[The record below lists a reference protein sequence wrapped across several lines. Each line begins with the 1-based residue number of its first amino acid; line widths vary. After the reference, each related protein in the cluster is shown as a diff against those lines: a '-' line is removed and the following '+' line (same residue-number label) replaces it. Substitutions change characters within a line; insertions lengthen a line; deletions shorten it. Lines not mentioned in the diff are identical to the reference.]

1 MKKAKV
7 IVVNIHKGGTGK
19 STTVINL
26 AIEAAYRGLR
36 VAVIDGDPTKTSVTH
51 FNDRNDEIQLRE
63 ENGDKQI
70 IPFVKAEYH
79 APETNIRPIVVE
91 LKRDYDL
98 IFIDTQGGQ
107 GMLFKSVIQLAD
119 CILIPVQTDIKAMR
133 QLGPTLEVITGVE
146 ENIQLNPGWEDYR
159 VDVRILFNQ
168 AKRGTKAYG
177 SALEM
182 ARELKDSLKFCKTT
196 IPDIQEL
203 RNFDSA
209 TRGLGLCDI
218 KHPKRACYQLLLDEL
233 LEENDESR

>member
-1 MKKAKV
+1 
-7 IVVNIHKGGTGK
+7 
-19 STTVINL
+19 
-26 AIEAAYRGLR
+26 
-36 VAVIDGDPTKTSVTH
+36 
-51 FNDRNDEIQLRE
+51 
-63 ENGDKQI
+63 
-70 IPFVKAEYH
+70 
-79 APETNIRPIVVE
+79 
-91 LKRDYDL
+91 
-98 IFIDTQGGQ
+98 
-107 GMLFKSVIQLAD
+107 MLFKSVIQLAD

>member
-1 MKKAKV
+1 MSKAKV

-26 AIEAAYRGLR
+26 AIEAAYRGMR
-36 VAVIDGDPTKTSVTH
+36 VAVIDGDPTQTSVTH
-51 FNDRNDEIQLRE
+51 FNDRNNEIQERE
-63 ENGDKQI
+63 KVGGDSK
-70 IPFVKAEYH
+70 IPFIKAEYH

-98 IFIDTQGGQ
+98 ILIDTQGGQ
-107 GMLFKSVIQLAD
+107 GLLFKSVIQIAD

-133 QLGPTLEVITGVE
+133 QLGPTLEVIAGVE
-146 ENIQLNPGWEDYR
+146 ENIQLNPGWEDYT

-168 AKRGTKAYG
+168 AKRGTKAHS

-182 ARELKDSLKFCKTT
+182 ARELKNSLTFCKTI
-196 IPDIQEL
+196 IPDIQEM

-209 TRGLGLCDI
+209 IRGLGLSDI

-233 LEENDESR
+233 MEDIHE